1 MTGFGVELDPPELA
15 EAPRALGSLLADG
28 LVHLEGRTL
37 VVPPEG
43 RAFLRNA
50 AAFFDEYLQRGA
62 ANGPLYSTSV

>member
-1 MTGFGVELDPPELA
+1 MTGFGVDLDPPELA
-15 EAPRALGSLLADG
+15 EAPRALGSLFADG

-50 AAFFDEYLQRGA
+50 AAFISRNIATWRRLGRCDA
-62 ANGPLYSTSV
+62 A